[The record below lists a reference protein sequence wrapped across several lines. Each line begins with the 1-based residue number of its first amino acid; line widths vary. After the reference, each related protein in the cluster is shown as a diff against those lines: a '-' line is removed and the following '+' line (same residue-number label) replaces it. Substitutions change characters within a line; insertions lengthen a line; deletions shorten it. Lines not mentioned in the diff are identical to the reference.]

1 MREFITG
8 RNPVYESLRAKR
20 RDGFRL
26 QVAEGV
32 QERGRLAE
40 ILELCALRKIP
51 VERVGRARLDKLSD
65 SHQGV
70 ALEVSGY
77 PYVGLDDILEN
88 ASARREDLFVLML
101 DTLQNPQN
109 LGTLIRTAEAV
120 GVHGIVIP
128 THRAA
133 EITPAVVSA
142 SAGATEHMLVAQANL
157 AQTLLQFK
165 QANAWVVGLDES
177 LESKT
182 PGEVRLDGALVVV
195 VGSEGEGL
203 RPLVKSACDF
213 LLRLPMQG
221 QVQSLNA
228 SVAGSVALYLAYLA
242 RQKPAQLS
250 A

>member
-1 MREFITG
+1 MRETIYG
-8 RNPVYESLRAKR
+8 RNPVYETLRARR

-26 QVAEGV
+26 QIAEGV
-32 QERGRLAE
+32 QERGRLIE
-40 ILELCALRKIP
+40 ILELCARRKIP
-51 VERVGRARLDKLSD
+51 VERVARARLDKLSD
-65 SHQGV
+65 SHQGM

-77 PYVGLDDILEN
+77 PYVGLDDIFEN
-88 ASARREDLFVLML
+88 ARARGEALFVLVL
-101 DTLQNPQN
+101 DTLQNPQT

-142 SAGATEHMLVAQANL
+142 SAGASEHMLVVQANL
-157 AQTLLQFK
+157 AQAILQFK
-165 QANAWVVGLDES
+165 QADAWVVGLDES
-177 LESKT
+177 PESKN
-182 PGEVRLDGALVVV
+182 PSEVRLDGALVVV

-203 RPLVKSACDF
+203 RPLVRSACDF

-242 RQKPAQLS
+242 RNPEQKK
-250 A
+250 